1 MHSKQIEQNKRNNL
15 IKNERKENENENN
28 ENMYQ
33 KQKEIWKTSIT
44 K

>member
-33 KQKEIWKTSIT
+33 KQKEI
-44 K
+44 